1 MAAIGAIAC
10 VHVIANATMIRTAVK
25 MYFRHHVRLKAAD
38 VAVVMIWGSRVV
50 SQVLETTI
58 PADAR
63 RKRIKNSPKSA
74 KRAVILRAYGC
85 VDGV

>member
-10 VHVIANATMIRTAVK
+10 VHVIADATMIRTAVK
-25 MYFRHHVRLKAAD
+25 LYFRHRVRLKAG
-38 VAVVMIWGSRVV
+38 VAVATRWGSRVV

-85 VDGV
+85 IDGV